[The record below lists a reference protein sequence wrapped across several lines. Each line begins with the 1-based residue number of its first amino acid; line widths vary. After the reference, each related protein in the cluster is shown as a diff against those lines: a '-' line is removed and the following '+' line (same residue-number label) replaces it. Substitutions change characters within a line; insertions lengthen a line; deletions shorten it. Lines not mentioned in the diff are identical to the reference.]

1 MYFVALLA
9 STLYNPMYF
18 VALLASTLYN
28 PMYFAALLASTLYNP
43 TYFVALLAST
53 LCNRIP
59 RKLHERLGTESPK
72 KLKKTRIFTVEKS
85 VTLTTLTPNDHFSA
99 SFVQNHVFS
108 RCIFILLPPLPN
120 ETLTF
125 DPILSPN

>member
-1 MYFVALLA
+1 MGKVSW
-9 STLYNPMYF
+9 STTPVHKSCSLDGQSELEQKTRF
-18 VALLASTLYN
+18 QA
-28 PMYFAALLASTLYNP
+28 
-43 TYFVALLAST
+43 
-53 LCNRIP
+53 
-59 RKLHERLGTESPK
+59 PK